1 MVSKYVHARIY
12 GSVAVTGGS
21 TPFGPFPNKAPR
33 GPGRSLQYTPSH
45 PKARIKSIVEGEVN
59 HLAGGLAHDNWG
71 GRSQLML
78 DGRTGRLISY

>member
-21 TPFGPFPNKAPR
+21 VPFGPFPSKAHG
-33 GPGRSLQYTPSH
+33 GPGDPYSIPSSH
-45 PKARIKSIVEGEVN
+45 PKAQIKSILEREVN

-78 DGRTGRLISY
+78 DGRTGRFSY